1 MKQARA
7 RRSVLYVPAANA
19 KAMAKAGSLD
29 CDAIIFD
36 LEDAVAPAAKSD
48 ARDALKAHFADQP
61 ICAKERIIRINAM
74 ATTWGEDDL
83 AAAIA
88 CRPDAVL
95 LPKVEHA
102 EQLLFVRRALDAGE
116 ANGIRLWAMVETPLG
131 IVNIREITALGE
143 AAGLE
148 CLVAG
153 TNDIAKE
160 SGLRLPQGRATMT
173 LWLSQVVIHA
183 RAFHLDVLDGVYNDF
198 RDQDGFDLECREGA
212 LMSFDG
218 KTLIHPTQIE
228 PANRA
233 FSPSLEALAEAREIV
248 AAFGLPENAQA
259 GVLSLNGKMVE
270 RLHLEMAE
278 RILAKGG
285 ARA

>member
-29 CDAIIFD
+29 CDAIIYD
-36 LEDAVAPAAKSD
+36 LEDAVAPTAKSD

-61 ICAKERIIRINAM
+61 TCAKERIIRINAM
-74 ATTWGEDDL
+74 ATTWGKDDL

-102 EQLLFVRRALDAGE
+102 EQLLFVRRALDAGG
-116 ANGIRLWAMVETPLG
+116 ADGIRLWAMVETPLG

-143 AAGLE
+143 PAGLE

-153 TNDIAKE
+153 RTT
-160 SGLRLPQGRATMT
+160 LPRKA
-173 LWLSQVVIHA
+173 
-183 RAFHLDVLDGVYNDF
+183 AFHF
-198 RDQDGFDLECREGA
+198 R
-212 LMSFDG
+212 
-218 KTLIHPTQIE
+218 
-228 PANRA
+228 RA
-233 FSPSLEALAEAREIV
+233 AP
-248 AAFGLPENAQA
+248 P
-259 GVLSLNGKMVE
+259 
-270 RLHLEMAE
+270 
-278 RILAKGG
+278 
-285 ARA
+285 